1 MAFEPV
7 YDVVRLS
14 SRKRIAS
21 AQTVAE
27 ARLLP
32 APGTVIA
39 RVLSITAE
47 TKVGASEVFAGEA
60 RYGGRVDFTVLFVD
74 VDGKNHTVAHSAEF
88 SDKIE
93 SPRIGAGMQ
102 SSFSGEVLDTD
113 VVNVSSS
120 EIKLAAVVEIRLDAD
135 ESEEI
140 KCLVGGGTGIYGN
153 SEEIEYSVFRAS
165 GTGTANLS
173 STIADV
179 KATDILMSEYRA
191 IVTTRT
197 AGVDSVTINGLIIGD
212 ILGETE
218 DGLAVSYRTEIP
230 FSEEFPA
237 DGARQGDLVIA
248 RACVVGAPRIEADED
263 GSAIISDY
271 ELTISYAVYGDG
283 KTEVVSDV
291 FSATNELMVT
301 SESATVCKPRLNAT
315 VTDRVEG
322 SVTLEVNMPIAD
334 NILGMTAAKVTVSN
348 AVAEAD
354 DEMLV
359 EGVVGGNVIYYCAEA
374 NSENSVAVELP
385 FSLKVAV
392 PGLRENDEV
401 YVCAEVVA
409 VTLKI
414 RRGNEIDVRADVAFE
429 IYAAGSSTKCVITDL
444 SEGEARIIPSSAISV
459 HVARPGETLW
469 DVAKATGSTPEL
481 VMLQNPDLEL
491 PLKGGERVLV
501 YRYLSK

>member
-1 MAFEPV
+1 M
-7 YDVVRLS
+7 
-14 SRKRIAS
+14 
-21 AQTVAE
+21 
-27 ARLLP
+27 
-32 APGTVIA
+32 
-39 RVLSITAE
+39 
-47 TKVGASEVFAGEA
+47 
-60 RYGGRVDFTVLFVD
+60 
-74 VDGKNHTVAHSAEF
+74 
-88 SDKIE
+88 
-93 SPRIGAGMQ
+93 
-102 SSFSGEVLDTD
+102 
-113 VVNVSSS
+113 
-120 EIKLAAVVEIRLDAD
+120 
-135 ESEEI
+135 
-140 KCLVGGGTGIYGN
+140 
-153 SEEIEYSVFRAS
+153 
-165 GTGTANLS
+165 
-173 STIADV
+173 
-179 KATDILMSEYRA
+179 
-191 IVTTRT
+191 
-197 AGVDSVTINGLIIGD
+197 
-212 ILGETE
+212 
-218 DGLAVSYRTEIP
+218 
-230 FSEEFPA
+230 
-237 DGARQGDLVIA
+237 
-248 RACVVGAPRIEADED
+248 
-263 GSAIISDY
+263 
-271 ELTISYAVYGDG
+271 
-283 KTEVVSDV
+283 
-291 FSATNELMVT
+291 
-301 SESATVCKPRLNAT
+301 CKPRLNAT

-374 NSENSVAVELP
+374 NSENSGAVELP

>member
-1 MAFEPV
+1 M
-7 YDVVRLS
+7 
-14 SRKRIAS
+14 
-21 AQTVAE
+21 
-27 ARLLP
+27 
-32 APGTVIA
+32 
-39 RVLSITAE
+39 
-47 TKVGASEVFAGEA
+47 
-60 RYGGRVDFTVLFVD
+60 
-74 VDGKNHTVAHSAEF
+74 
-88 SDKIE
+88 
-93 SPRIGAGMQ
+93 
-102 SSFSGEVLDTD
+102 
-113 VVNVSSS
+113 
-120 EIKLAAVVEIRLDAD
+120 
-135 ESEEI
+135 
-140 KCLVGGGTGIYGN
+140 
-153 SEEIEYSVFRAS
+153 FRAS

-359 EGVVGGNVIYYCAEA
+359 EGVVGNVIYYCAEA

-429 IYAAGSSTKCVITDL
+429 IYAAGSSTKCIITDL

>member
-14 SRKRIAS
+14 SRKKVAS
-21 AQTVAE
+21 AQAVTE

-39 RVLSITAE
+39 RVLSITA
-47 TKVGASEVFAGEA
+47 TSKVGASEVFAGEA

-74 VDGKNHTVAHSAEF
+74 VDGKNHSITHSAEF

-93 SPRIGAGMQ
+93 SPLVTADMKADFT
-102 SSFSGEVLDTD
+102 SEVLDTD
-113 VVNVSSS
+113 VVNVSSG

-135 ESEEI
+135 ESVEIRYLSSGGAGVYGSGEE
-140 KCLVGGGTGIYGN
+140 L
-153 SEEIEYSVFRAS
+153 EYSVYKAG

-179 KATDILMSEYRA
+179 KIVDILACEYRA

-197 AGVDSVTINGLIIGD
+197 AGMDSVTINGLIIGD

-218 DGLAVSYRTEIP
+218 DGLAASYRTEIP
-230 FSEEFPA
+230 FSEEFAA
-237 DGARQGDLVIA
+237 DGASAGDIVIA
-248 RACVVGAPRIEADED
+248 RACVSGTPRIETDDD

-271 ELTISYAVYGDG
+271 KLTIVYAVYGEA

-291 FSATNELMVT
+291 FSATHELLVT
-301 SESATVCKPRLNAT
+301 SESATVCKPRLNTT

-322 SVTLEVNMPIAD
+322 SVMLEVNMPIAD
-334 NILGMTAAKVTVSN
+334 NILGMTAQRVTVTN
-348 AVAEAD
+348 AAAAAD

-392 PGLRENDEV
+392 PGLKEDDEV
-401 YVCAEVVA
+401 YARGEVISA
-409 VTLKI
+409 SLKI
-414 RRGNEIDVRADVAFE
+414 RRGNEIDVRAEVAFE
-429 IYAAGSSTKCVITDL
+429 VCAAASSTKCVITEL
-444 SEGEARIIPSSAISV
+444 TEGEARIIPTAAISV
-459 HVARPGETLW
+459 HVARPGESLW
-469 DVAKATGSTPEL
+469 DVAKATGTTPEA
-481 VMLQNPDLEL
+481 VMAQNPDLEL
-491 PLKGGERVLV
+491 PLKGGERVIV
-501 YRYLSK
+501 YRYLEK

>member
-14 SRKRIAS
+14 SRKKIAS
-21 AQTVAE
+21 AQAVAE

-39 RVLSITAE
+39 RVLSITAASR
-47 TKVGASEVFAGEA
+47 VGASEVFAGEA

-74 VDGKNHTVAHSAEF
+74 VDGKNHSITHSTDF

-93 SPRIGAGMQ
+93 SPLVTADMKADFT
-102 SSFSGEVLDTD
+102 SEVLDTD
-113 VVNVSSS
+113 VVNVSSG

-135 ESEEI
+135 TSEEI
-140 KCLVGGGTGIYGN
+140 RYLTGGTGVYSDG
-153 SEEIEYSVFRAS
+153 EEIEYCVFKAG

-173 STIADV
+173 STIQDV
-179 KATDILMSEYRA
+179 KITDILASEYRA
-191 IVTTRT
+191 VVTTRT
-197 AGVDSVTINGLIIGD
+197 AATDSITVNGLIIGD

-218 DGLAVSYRTEIP
+218 DGLAASYRTEIP
-230 FSEEFPA
+230 FSEEFAA
-237 DGARQGDLVIA
+237 DGARAGDVVLA
-248 RACVVGAPRIEADED
+248 RACVCGTPRIESDED

-271 ELTISYAVYGDG
+271 ELTVNYAVYGEE
-283 KTEVVSDV
+283 KTEIVSDV

-301 SESATVCKPRLNAT
+301 SESATVCRPRLNVT
-315 VTDRVEG
+315 LTDRVEG

-334 NILGMTAAKVTVSN
+334 NILGMTAQRVTVSN
-348 AVAEAD
+348 AVASAD

-359 EGVVGGNVIYYCAEA
+359 EGVVSGNVIYYCAEA

-385 FSLKVAV
+385 FSLKISV
-392 PGLRENDEV
+392 PGLQEDDEV
-401 YVCAEVVA
+401 YARGTVIST
-409 VTLKI
+409 TLKI
-414 RRGNEIDVRADVAFE
+414 RRGNEIDVRAEVAFE
-429 IYAAGSSTKCVITDL
+429 VCAAGSTTKCVITDL
-444 SEGEARIIPSSAISV
+444 TEGEARIIPSSAISV
-459 HVARPGETLW
+459 HVAAKGETLW

-491 PLKGGERVLV
+491 PLKGGERVIV
-501 YRYLSK
+501 YRYLTK